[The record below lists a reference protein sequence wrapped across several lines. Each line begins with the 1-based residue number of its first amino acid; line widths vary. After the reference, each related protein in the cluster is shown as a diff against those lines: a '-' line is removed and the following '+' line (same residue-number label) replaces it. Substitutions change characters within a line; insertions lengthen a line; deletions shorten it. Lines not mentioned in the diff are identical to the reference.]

1 MKMRKKKIA
10 EKSSKV
16 PIIKAILVFLILL
29 FVLALKFKYIHIK
42 NFPFE
47 KAKVFFQRD
56 EKIYSELVK
65 WVEDFLQPLS
75 FSNPTSK
82 DSLLK
87 KQSSTSY
94 IYPADGQIQTSDD
107 GGTFIIVKE
116 KTNILS
122 PCDGK
127 VAEIIKRGETFDVVI
142 QQGSR
147 ILYRIENINV
157 LNVQKGEV
165 LKKGEIIG
173 YKLPF
178 DLVGKDFIYF
188 KREEIM

>member
-1 MKMRKKKIA
+1 MRKKRIA
-10 EKSSKV
+10 EKSSKA
-16 PIIKAILVFLILL
+16 PIIKAITVALILL
-29 FVLALKFKYIHIK
+29 FILALKFKYIHIK
-42 NFPFE
+42 NFSFE
-47 KAKVFFQRD
+47 KAKLYFQRD
-56 EKIYSELVK
+56 EKVYSDLVK

-75 FSNPTSK
+75 FSKPASK
-82 DSLLK
+82 DSLTKSL
-87 KQSSTSY
+87 SSTSY
-94 IYPADGQIQTSDD
+94 IYPVDGQIQSSDD
-107 GGTFIIVKE
+107 GGTFIIVKK

-127 VAEIIKRGETFDVVI
+127 VVEIIKKGETFDIII

-147 ILYRIENINV
+147 ILYRLENVDV